1 MLRTALFLLVVL
13 LANIIQ
19 GITGFAGTVLA
30 MPASIFLIGIDSAK
44 VILNVLGILVS
55 IWIVCIAHQHVIWKE
70 ILKAV
75 MLMLIGMTAG
85 IYIYSMLP
93 LSFLLKIY
101 AVFIIIIALKGLLEK
116 EEKSYQEWL
125 LVIIVISAGIIH
137 GMFVSGGPLLMIY
150 LLQKSKD
157 KSSFRANNAV
167 IWIILNS
174 YLAIIHYRSGLFTPD
189 NITMLGL
196 TILPLAIGMII
207 GNFLH
212 HRISEKNFLT
222 LSYGLLLLSG
232 IALLFK

>member
-1 MLRTALFLLVVL
+1 M
-13 LANIIQ
+13 LANVIQ

-44 VILNVLGILVS
+44 VVLNVLGILVS

-70 ILKAV
+70 ILKVV

-85 IYIYSMLP
+85 IYLYSALP
-93 LSFLLKIY
+93 VSFLLKIY
-101 AVFIIIIALKGLLEK
+101 AVFIILIALKGLLEK
-116 EEKSYQEWL
+116 EEIACQEWL
-125 LVIIVISAGIIH
+125 LVIIVIAAGIIH

-150 LLQKSKD
+150 LLQKSGD

-174 YLAIIHYRSGLFTPD
+174 YLAMVHYRSGLFAPA
-189 NITMLGL
+189 NITLLGL
-196 TILPLAIGMII
+196 TLIPLTIGMII
-207 GNFLH
+207 GNVLH

-222 LSYGLLLLSG
+222 LSYVLLLLSG